1 MIKESDFQNNW
12 SWLKSKKLFLA
23 CSGGVD
29 SMVLLHLI
37 VKAEF
42 RVSILHVNYHLRG
55 EDSNSD
61 AQFVKSTCEKLKLPF
76 YSKSVDTKKLL
87 NEQGG
92 NLQDVARK
100 IRYDWF
106 GEIRNNEADNFILL
120 AHHNDDQVE
129 TFFQHI
135 ARKSG
140 VIGLAGMLEN
150 HNQILRPLLNYSK
163 EEIVE
168 FAKINEISWR
178 EDVSNLKNEYTRNK
192 LRNIL
197 LPIIVNHIPTLKDS
211 VLTLVKA
218 FQETQQKLELKVN
231 PIILNILETQK
242 WSHENF
248 DQLSEFEQVEVLRN
262 LGIRQTAISELQKL
276 RKSQKGKRIQFDG
289 FEIFQDSNSFIL
301 NKIESENLLNVKWKV
316 QKKEVENLPLEFN
329 LHEIFL
335 DQNTIKGD
343 LVLRKWEIGD
353 KMKPIGMKGSRLIS
367 DILKDA
373 KLNQIEK
380 KNILVLTDD
389 EKVLWCVGLK
399 ISKEGIAN
407 SESKKII
414 KVWLENSEE
423 SNQKAKINS

>member
-12 SWLKSKKLFLA
+12 SWLKNKKLFLA

-29 SMVLLHLI
+29 SMVLLYLL
-37 VKAEF
+37 VKADF
-42 RVSILHVNYHLRG
+42 QVSILHVNYHLRD
-55 EDSNSD
+55 EDSNLD
-61 AQFVKSTCEKLKLPF
+61 EQFVKSTCENLNLPF

-87 NEQGG
+87 SEQGG

-106 GEIRNNEADNFILL
+106 REITKESADNFILL

-150 HNQILRPLLNYSK
+150 HKQILRPLLHFSK
-163 EEIVE
+163 DEIVE
-168 FAKINEISWR
+168 FAKINGISWR

-197 LPIIVNHIPTLKDS
+197 LPEVSNQIPTLKDS

-231 PIILNILETQK
+231 PIILNILETQN

-262 LGIRQTAISELQKL
+262 LEIRQTAILELQKL
-276 RKSQKGKRIQFDG
+276 RKSQKGKKIQFDG
-289 FEIFQDSNSFIL
+289 YEILQDSNSFIL
-301 NKIESENLLNVKWKV
+301 SKIQADDSVIGNWKV
-316 QKKEVENLPLEFN
+316 MKEEVENLPLEFN

-335 DQNTIKGD
+335 DQNAIEGD
-343 LVLRKWEIGD
+343 LLLRKWEIGD
-353 KMKPIGMKGSRLIS
+353 RMKLIGMKGSRLIS

-373 KLNQIEK
+373 KLNQFEK
-380 KNILVLTDD
+380 KNVLVLTDD
-389 EKVLWCVGLK
+389 VKVLWCVGLK

-414 KVWLENSEE
+414 KVWLEHSEE
-423 SNQKAKINS
+423 SN

>member
-1 MIKESDFQNNW
+1 
-12 SWLKSKKLFLA
+12 
-23 CSGGVD
+23 
-29 SMVLLHLI
+29 
-37 VKAEF
+37 
-42 RVSILHVNYHLRG
+42 
-55 EDSNSD
+55 
-61 AQFVKSTCEKLKLPF
+61 
-76 YSKSVDTKKLL
+76 
-87 NEQGG
+87 
-92 NLQDVARK
+92 
-100 IRYDWF
+100 
-106 GEIRNNEADNFILL
+106 
-120 AHHNDDQVE
+120 
-129 TFFQHI
+129 
-135 ARKSG
+135 
-140 VIGLAGMLEN
+140 
-150 HNQILRPLLNYSK
+150 
-163 EEIVE
+163 
-168 FAKINEISWR
+168 
-178 EDVSNLKNEYTRNK
+178 
-192 LRNIL
+192 
-197 LPIIVNHIPTLKDS
+197 
-211 VLTLVKA
+211 
-218 FQETQQKLELKVN
+218 
-231 PIILNILETQK
+231 
-242 WSHENF
+242 
-248 DQLSEFEQVEVLRN
+248 
-262 LGIRQTAISELQKL
+262 L